1 MKQYPS
7 NRECLAVFGVAA
19 ALLVLSLPVLASEI
33 VGSESTELETV
44 IVTATRTEKNIQ
56 DVPVSISVQDMNVLL
71 EQGVTYGA
79 DEFRYLPG

>member
-1 MKQYPS
+1 M
-7 NRECLAVFGVAA
+7 FGVAA

>member
-7 NRECLAVFGVAA
+7 KRECLAVFGVAA